1 MSVDLSLGPTR
12 DDGCWWMMSRL
23 DDLPPDQRATLSLL
37 LRQGKSY
44 AEVASLLSIP
54 EGAVRD
60 RAHAALAS
68 LAGGDQPGA
77 EASEPRAAR
86 REDIS
91 DYLLGQQ
98 TSAGARTATRAYL
111 EDSAEGRA
119 WAAAIAAGLAPLA
132 SQPLPEIPDGRGQRA
147 PDRPASEIRA
157 SPAPEERAGRSRI
170 GVPGSLPSSRLGGAL
185 LLAVIAVAAIVAII
199 LSVGGGG
206 SRSATTSGASASAT
220 STSSKGAGPT
230 EDGRFTLTPTNP
242 ASKAIGEVEILS
254 EGDKRAFYIA
264 ADHLPPS
271 RGFFYAIWLYNS
283 PTSHQAL
290 SRSPPVGSNGRL
302 EGGALLPSNAGEF
315 HRMLLTRE
323 TNNRPSSPGPV
334 VLSGPFSLSG

>member
-1 MSVDLSLGPTR
+1 
-12 DDGCWWMMSRL
+12 MMSRL
-23 DDLPPDQRATLSLL
+23 DDLPPDERATLSLL

-44 AEVASLLSIP
+44 AQVAALLSIP
-54 EGAVRD
+54 ESAVRD

-68 LAGGDQPGA
+68 LAGGDEPGA
-77 EASEPRAAR
+77 KKSEPTAAR
-86 REDIS
+86 REDIG

-119 WAAAIAAGLAPLA
+119 WAAALAGGLAPLA
-132 SQPLPEIPDGRGQRA
+132 SQPLPEIPDGRVQRA
-147 PDRPASEIRA
+147 PDKPAGKHADDLEA
-157 SPAPEERAGRSRI
+157 SPSADQPPGPSRI
-170 GVPGSLPSSRLGGAL
+170 RLPGSLPSSRLGGAL
-185 LLAVIAVAAIVAII
+185 LLGLIAVAAIVAII

-206 SRSATTSGASASAT
+206 SHSGTASRASAGAT
-220 STSSKGAGPT
+220 STTSKGSGPT

-242 ASKAIGEVEILS
+242 ASKAIGEVELLS
-254 EGDKRAFYIA
+254 EGNKRAFYIA

-315 HRMLLTRE
+315 HRMLVTRE
-323 TNNRPSSPGPV
+323 TNSRPARPGPV
-334 VLSGPFSLSG
+334 VLSGPFSLRG